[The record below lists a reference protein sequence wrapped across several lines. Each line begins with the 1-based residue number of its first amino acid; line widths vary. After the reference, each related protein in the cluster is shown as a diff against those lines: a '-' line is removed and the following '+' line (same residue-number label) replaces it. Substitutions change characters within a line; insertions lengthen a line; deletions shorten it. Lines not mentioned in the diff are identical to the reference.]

1 MLPTLEVL
9 EVDLELFGVSQ
20 NGFLPEELPLQQL
33 SDPYYE
39 VWETVIRKLPTLLKT
54 KSFRVKIDK
63 LEVLSTSRLTSMR
76 EWQRAYLVLAFFT
89 HSYIWEAG
97 GPSERLPPAISVPFL
112 DVSSHLDLPPT
123 ATYAAFNLWNF
134 TSISPGVSPSKI
146 ENLRTLHTFTGTRD
160 EEWFFLISV
169 AIEAHGAAII
179 PVMLKAMDAAQLDK
193 PEMVINALIKFSKC
207 VREVGAILKRMTD
220 GCDPNV
226 FYNQIRPFLAG
237 SKNMMLAGLP
247 NGVFYD
253 EGQGKGKWRQYSGGS
268 NAQSSLIQFFDV
280 ALGVEHSLTGS
291 AKGSKPG
298 FLQEMRNYMPGPHR
312 QFLQHVESISNIREY
327 ADKCVDAGV
336 GKAYNAAIAE
346 LSRFRDIHIQI
357 VTRYI
362 ITPSRQQVPP
372 STAGMNLAIA
382 SANGDTRDLHGTG
395 GTQLLP
401 FLKQSRDETKNTAL
415 K

>member
-1 MLPTLEVL
+1 MPHNTATALPTLKVNL
-9 EVDLELFGVSQ
+9 EAFGVSK
-20 NGFLPEELPLQQL
+20 NGFLPEELPLQRL

-39 VWETVIRKLPTLLKT
+39 VWETIIRELPTLLKT
-54 KSFRVKIDK
+54 KSFRGKVDK
-63 LEVLSTSRLTSMR
+63 LEVLSTLRLTSMR

-89 HSYIWEAG
+89 HSYIWESG
-97 GPSERLPPAISVPFL
+97 GPSERLPAAISVPFL
-112 DVSSHLDLPPT
+112 DVSSHLQLPPT
-123 ATYAAFNLWNF
+123 ATYAALNLWNF
-134 TSISPGVSPSKI
+134 TSISSGVSLSKI

-169 AIEAHGAAII
+169 AIEAQGAAII
-179 PVMLKAMDAAQLDK
+179 PVMLKAMDAAQLNK
-193 PEMVINALIKFSKC
+193 PEMVISALIKFSKC
-207 VREVGAILKRMTD
+207 VEEVGAILKRM
-220 GCDPNV
+220 N
-226 FYNQIRPFLAG
+226 
-237 SKNMMLAGLP
+237 
-247 NGVFYD
+247 
-253 EGQGKGKWRQYSGGS
+253 EGGEGKGKWRQYSGGS

-280 ALGVEHSLTGS
+280 ALGVEHSLTGA

-298 FLQEMRNYMPGPHR
+298 FLQNQEMRNYMPGPHKE
-312 QFLQHVESISNIREY
+312 FLQHVESTSNIREY
-327 ADKCVDAGV
+327 ADKCLDAGV
-336 GKAYNAAIAE
+336 GEAYNAAIAE

-382 SANGDTRDLHGTG
+382 SANGETKDLHGTG

-415 K
+415 N